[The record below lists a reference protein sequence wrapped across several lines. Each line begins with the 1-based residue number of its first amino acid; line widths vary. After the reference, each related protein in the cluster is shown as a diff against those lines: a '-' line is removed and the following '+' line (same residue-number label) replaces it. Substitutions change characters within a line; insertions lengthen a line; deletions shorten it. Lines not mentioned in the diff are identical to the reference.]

1 MEFEGCLNGGKSM
14 KAYLKPVLYYER
26 FELSQHIASCDLK
39 VTAVLGGGCNAS
51 GMAGGYLPVSQIFLN
66 SDDACVNKL
75 DSFEGY
81 CYTNFTA
88 IMGTHAS

>member
-39 VTAVLGGGCNAS
+39 LTHNMGYGTGCTAS
-51 GMAGGYLPVSQIFLN
+51 GMAGGEYGIPVTNGFVEG
-66 SDDACVNKL
+66 DCEVGVN
-75 DSFEGY
+75 GY
-81 CYTNFTA
+81 CYTNSIA
-88 IMGTHAS
+88 IMGTHTS